1 MLFVCIVGII
11 KQSLTIWAA
20 LVSAGYIAAAAV
32 WAAFFMCGRC
42 GGLNSLCGLY
52 RTRLNSDRCVFGA
65 NLCISVL
72 S

>member
-32 WAAFFMCGRC
+32 WAAFFMSGRC

-52 RTRLNSDRCVFGA
+52 RT
-65 NLCISVL
+65 
-72 S
+72 